1 MKMEED
7 IIVSLIVTTKNEE
20 ENIGRCLD
28 SLLAQTFPNIEIIV
42 VDNNSRDKTKEIAK
56 NKGAKVYNFGPE
68 RSAQRNYGIIN
79 KSQGKFVM
87 YVDADMIL
95 TPNLVMD
102 CVNHLAAKSGVIALY
117 IPEMILGKSLF
128 CQIRRFERQFYDGTP
143 IDSCRFFLREDFIQ
157 SGGFD
162 EELFKKG
169 GCEDWDLDKKIRS
182 RGEVTL
188 LQQNKFNN
196 KSLNNTWIHQYAI
209 ERGVRIGN
217 QSLIL
222 HDESKDRLVQYLGKK
237 RYYAPGFSGYI
248 LKWGASD
255 SDVQMQFSIYYRLF
269 KIFFERSKWRIVLK
283 NPFFYLLT
291 LGLRI
296 LVGLW
301 TLGKWSSRREPSLP

>member
-1 MKMEED
+1 MED
-7 IIVSLIVTTKNEE
+7 FGVVSLIVTTKNEE

-28 SLLAQTFPNIEIIV
+28 SLRAQTYPNIEIIL

-68 RSAQRNYGIIN
+68 RSAQRNYGIIT

-95 TPNLVMD
+95 TPNLIMD
-102 CVNHLAAKSGVIALY
+102 CVNDLSAKPGVIALY

-128 CQIRRFERQFYDGTP
+128 CRIRRFERQFYDGTS
-143 IDSCRFFLREDFIQ
+143 IDSCRFFRREAFIQ

-169 GCEDWDLDKKIRS
+169 GCEDWDLDKKIRNC
-182 RGEVTL
+182 GEVAI
-188 LQQNKFNN
+188 LQQDKFDNKI
-196 KSLNNTWIHQYAI
+196 LNDTWIHKYAI

-217 QSLIL
+217 RSFIL
-222 HDESKDRLVQYLGKK
+222 HDESEDRLVQYLEKK

-255 SDVQMQFSIYYRLF
+255 SDVQKQFSIYYRLF
-269 KIFFERSKWRIVLK
+269 KVFFEKSKWRIVLK
-283 NPFFYLLT
+283 NPLFYLLT

-301 TLGKWSSRREPSLP
+301 TLGKWNSQRGLNLP